1 MENLVNYAKSYAE
14 HGFSVIPIVNKRPLV
29 KFANRPALTK
39 EEIDA
44 IWTKHPTAS
53 IALQTREFL
62 VIDVDRHEGGD
73 GMESIKAL
81 GHNEWFKGTLCER
94 TRSGGFHFYFRKPAK
109 QKITQNIGF
118 LPHVDIKAH
127 DNNYVV
133 VAPSPGY
140 KWLNHKPIQPLPDGL
155 LELILQKQAETKPST
170 GVEAGYKVDSK
181 SATTALFEQIV
192 DGLGAT
198 GGRNNALASF
208 VGGLLYRGVD
218 PYKAAQLALLAN
230 ANTKDKLTTAEVEK
244 TVNSMIEKELRRRE
258 SIDE

>member
-1 MENLVNYAKSYAE
+1 MQNLVKYAESYAS
-14 HGFSVIPIVNKRPLV
+14 HGFSVIPIINKRPLI

-39 EEIDA
+39 DEIAA
-44 IWTKHPTAS
+44 IWTCYPTAA
-53 IALQTREFL
+53 IALKTDRFL

-81 GHNEWFKGTLCER
+81 HHDEWFKDTLCER
-94 TRSGGFHFYFRKPAK
+94 THSGGFHFYFRKPTK
-109 QKITQNIGF
+109 QKVTQNIGF
-118 LPHVDIKAH
+118 LPNVDIKAH

-140 KWLNHKPIQPLPDGL
+140 KWLNHKPIQPLPEGL
-155 LELILQKQAETKPST
+155 LELILEKQAESKPST

-181 SATTALFEQIV
+181 SATAALFEQIV

-218 PYKAAQLALLAN
+218 PYKAAQLAVLAN
-230 ANTKDKLTTAEVEK
+230 ENTADKLTTAEVEK
-244 TVNSMIEKELRRRE
+244 TVNSMIDKELRRRE
-258 SIDE
+258 GIDG

>member
-1 MENLVNYAKSYAE
+1 MKNLIRYAESYAS

-81 GHNEWFKGTLCER
+81 SHSEWFKGTLCER
-94 TRSGGFHFYFRKPAK
+94 THSGGFHFYFRKPK
-109 QKITQNIGF
+109 EKVTQNIGF

-140 KWLNHKPIQPLPDGL
+140 KWLNHNPIQPLPEGL
-155 LELILQKQAETKPST
+155 LELILKKQAEAKPSS

-181 SATTALFEQIV
+181 SATAELFEQIV

-218 PYKAAQLALLAN
+218 PYKAAQLAVLAN
-230 ANTKDKLTTAEVEK
+230 ENTEDKLTTAEVEK

-258 SIDE
+258 GIDG